1 MLKKKNM
8 KILSKVP
15 LLGLTFLFSLMLAAV
30 LSMQFSP
37 SKATADESKRIV
49 GSWYVDA
56 IGAPFVPH
64 VMQFYTENSFII
76 HNPDAGNPSTS
87 DSLGVGPWKKVDND
101 TIKGKFIEPTADRTT
116 HQFVNNLVV
125 TFEVT
130 VDGDTFSGPAEA
142 RYYDANWNL
151 LEGPYPATLNGKRIT
166 FTSLP

>member
-1 MLKKKNM
+1 M
-8 KILSKVP
+8 KFTNKLP
-15 LLGLTFLFSLMLAAV
+15 LAGLTLLSSVAIAAV
-30 LSMQFSP
+30 LAFQFSP
-37 SKATADESKRIV
+37 TKATADESKKIV

-76 HNPDAGNPSTS
+76 HNPDAGNASTS
-87 DSLGVGPWKKVDND
+87 DSLGVGPWEKVDSD
-101 TIKGKFIEPTADRTT
+101 TIKGKFVEATADRTT

-130 VDGDTFSGPAEA
+130 VDGDTFTGPAEA
-142 RYYDANWNL
+142 RYYDADWNL
-151 LEGPYPATLNGKRIT
+151 LEGPYPATLEGKRVT